1 MAVKVGKNGEA
12 ILPVKN
18 HLDGSN
24 ASSVGMY
31 LDQAID
37 RGAKKILLD
46 FSRVRHFEYF
56 GLAVLMDIL
65 FQYKKSRRIEVG
77 LHGLSPE
84 CLAVANH
91 LGLERVLKS

>member
-1 MAVKVGKNGEA
+1 MVVLKTNREKEDYQR
-12 ILPVKN
+12 PF
-18 HLDGSN
+18 
-24 ASSVGMY
+24 Y
-31 LDQAID
+31 L
-37 RGAKKILLD
+37 AKEILLD

>member
-1 MAVKVGKNGEA
+1 MNVRTSLSIN
-12 ILPVKN
+12 ICN
-18 HLDGSN
+18 
-24 ASSVGMY
+24 Y
-31 LDQAID
+31 LCSGF
-37 RGAKKILLD
+37 RNT
-46 FSRVRHFEYF
+46 VRHFEYC

-91 LGLERVLKS
+91 VGLERVLKG